1 MKSHRKKYAD
11 AVGQK
16 IDRIGRTAGYE
27 SLMKFIGQSIQQGK
41 ENRPGIGSTGSG
53 PRGLTGKRPDGQ
65 QAKDEVFYRVGQFV
79 EKPDIPPGIRQSRQR
94 GYVKYYDGIQDK
106 RELTECKSFHT

>member
-16 IDRIGRTAGYE
+16 IDRIGRAAGDE

-41 ENRPGIGSTGSG
+41 ENRPGIGSTGPGCCG
-53 PRGLTGKRPDGQ
+53 PTGKRPDGQ
-65 QAKDEVFYRVGQFV
+65 QAKDEIFHRVG
-79 EKPDIPPGIRQSRQR
+79 
-94 GYVKYYDGIQDK
+94 
-106 RELTECKSFHT
+106 